1 MDKEKSPTL
10 LLHELRRGDAAAA
23 DRLLPF
29 VYDELRDIARRYL
42 QGERHNHTLQATALV
57 HEAYLRL
64 VDQTRTDWR
73 DRAHFIAIA
82 ATMIRRTLIDHSR
95 RRSAEK
101 RGAGEPALS
110 LADSGHEIAAEE
122 SAGVDLLALDEA
134 LDELSRLDERQARVV
149 ELRFFGGLS
158 VDESAEVLGVSP
170 RTVDGDWRVARAWL
184 KSKLEGTPR

>member
-1 MDKEKSPTL
+1 M
-10 LLHELRRGDAAAA
+10 RRGDASAA
-23 DRLLPF
+23 DLLLPL
-29 VYDELRDIARRYL
+29 VYDELRDVARRYL
-42 QGERHNHTLQATALV
+42 QAERGNHTLQATALV

-64 VDQTRTDWR
+64 VDQKKTDWR

-95 RRSAEK
+95 RHSAEK
-101 RGAGEPALS
+101 RGSGEPALS
-110 LADSGHEIAAEE
+110 LADAGLDLAA
-122 SAGVDLLALDEA
+122 AADTGVDLLALDHA
-134 LDELSRLDERQARVV
+134 LTELTRLDERQARVV

-184 KSKLEGTPR
+184 KLKLEGSAS